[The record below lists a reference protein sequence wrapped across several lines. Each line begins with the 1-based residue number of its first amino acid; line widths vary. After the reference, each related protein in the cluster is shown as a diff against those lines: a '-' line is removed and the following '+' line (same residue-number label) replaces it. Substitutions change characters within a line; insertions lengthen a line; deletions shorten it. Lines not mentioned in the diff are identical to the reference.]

1 MIDTPNEKDGGATP
15 EFLASFED
23 GLARFRAGD
32 AVGAHGLFER
42 AHRRAPSDA
51 RVMSWYGVTLVL
63 VERNSNLGVL
73 YCDQALRLAGPE
85 PELFL
90 NQARAHLALGQR
102 ERAVKAIQRGL
113 AAAPDDPGLK
123 AAQDSMGWRR
133 RPVFPCFGRSNPL
146 NRWLGRLRHR
156 WSRRLHPVPVPT
168 PMTLG
173 LPPEE
178 AAAADGERRSA

>member
-1 MIDTPNEKDGGATP
+1 MIDTGDEKGGAG
-15 EFLASFED
+15 AADGVVGFEE
-23 GLARFRAGD
+23 GMARFRAGD
-32 AVGAHGLFER
+32 AVGAHELFER
-42 AHRRAPSDA
+42 AHRRTPGDP

-85 PELFL
+85 PELLL

-113 AAAPDDPGLK
+113 AAAPEDARLK
-123 AAQDSMGWRR
+123 AAQESMGWRR

-156 WSRRLHPVPVPT
+156 WSRRIHPVPAPT
-168 PMTLG
+168 PMSLG
-173 LPPEE
+173 LLPE
-178 AAAADGERRSA
+178 AAPPDGERRSA